1 VLVVSQTGVF
11 LAIDPESGQ
20 VLFQVPTGSSQ
31 PVASSVLVS
40 GSRAFFAD
48 RKGLLVC
55 VDMDAHKVLWKV
67 PLKGQGNVGI
77 FQDLEK
83 SANGIFA
90 FAGNTIYAFS
100 AADGSELFPPI
111 SGASTPPMDRGG
123 MLYFGTQSGA
133 LVAADEGTGKT
144 VKSLDL
150 KAVANTRPQADG
162 PRVLVGSTT
171 GQVFVV
177 YPDSIQ

>member
-1 VLVVSQTGVF
+1 
-11 LAIDPESGQ
+11 
-20 VLFQVPTGSSQ
+20 
-31 PVASSVLVS
+31 
-40 GSRAFFAD
+40 
-48 RKGLLVC
+48 
-55 VDMDAHKVLWKV
+55 
-67 PLKGQGNVGI
+67 
-77 FQDLEK
+77 
-83 SANGIFA
+83 
-90 FAGNTIYAFS
+90 
-100 AADGSELFPPI
+100 
-111 SGASTPPMDRGG
+111 